1 MENLSNYE
9 KEELERTLLKVKFKK
24 EIDDL
29 LFHFEEG
36 GLLEDIKKELE
47 YTDSFLLNL
56 LLDPSEDM
64 KAMYTAIGAKNI
76 DSLNKELPRDR
87 VFARIIKILDQE
99 ELDWEVR
106 QNSLRQKTL
115 KGQILQLQI
124 RKKV

>member
-9 KEELERTLLKVKFKK
+9 KEKLERTLLKVKFKK
-24 EIDDL
+24 EVDDL

-47 YTDSFLLNL
+47 TSNSFLVNF
-56 LLDPSEDM
+56 LLDPTEDM
-64 KAMYTAIGAKNI
+64 KAMYAAIGVKNI
-76 DSLNKELPRDR
+76 ASLNKELAKDR
-87 VFARIIKILDQE
+87 IFSRIIRILDQE
-99 ELDWEVR
+99 DLEWEVR